1 MHTELSIA
9 LAQLENTADPAINL
23 QKAHRFAQQAVS
35 QGADMLIFPEMYMA
49 FAEPDTPLAKIVE
62 EDNGAFVEGLKA
74 LAAETGLT
82 ITSGCWEASSSDEHV
97 YNTTYTL
104 GPDGNTLAAYR
115 KVHLFDALNMR
126 ESDLVTPGD
135 ELPPVIDIAGLKVG
149 FATCYDL
156 RFPEIFRYLSGQG
169 AQLIIMPSAWYQ
181 GSMKETHWLT
191 LLAARAVENTL
202 YMAGCNLI
210 GPGFCGRSALFDPF
224 GVQLA
229 NAGEAETLLIGKI
242 STARIDSVRQKLPC
256 LQNQRSDLFP
266 A

>member
-1 MHTELSIA
+1 
-9 LAQLENTADPAINL
+9 
-23 QKAHRFAQQAVS
+23 
-35 QGADMLIFPEMYMA
+35 
-49 FAEPDTPLAKIVE
+49 
-62 EDNGAFVEGLKA
+62 
-74 LAAETGLT
+74 
-82 ITSGCWEASSSDEHV
+82 
-97 YNTTYTL
+97 
-104 GPDGNTLAAYR
+104 
-115 KVHLFDALNMR
+115 LFDALNLR
-126 ESDLVTPGD
+126 ESDLVMPGD
-135 ELPPVIDIAGLKVG
+135 ELPPVIDIAGLKIG

-181 GSMKETHWLT
+181 GAMKETHWLT
-191 LLAARAVENTL
+191 LLAARALENTL

-242 STARIDSVRQKLPC
+242 STDRIDSVRQKLPC
-256 LQNQRSDLFP
+256 LKNRRSDLFP

>member
-1 MHTELSIA
+1 MPVELTLA
-9 LAQLENTADPAINL
+9 LAQLENTVDPARNL
-23 QKAHRFAQQAVS
+23 EKASQFARQAAS
-35 QGADMLIFPEMYMA
+35 LDADVLVLPEMFMA
-49 FAEPDTPLAKIVE
+49 LAEPDTPLVKIVRK
-62 EDNGAFVEGLKA
+62 DQGAFVEGLKS
-74 LAAETGLT
+74 LAVETGLT
-82 ITSGCWEASSSDEHV
+82 ITCGCWEASDSNEHV

-104 GPDGNTLAAYR
+104 SSDGNILAAYR
-115 KVHLFDALNMR
+115 KLHLFDALSMR
-126 ESDLVTPGD
+126 ESDLVMRGD
-135 ELPPVIDIAGLKVG
+135 ELPPVIEIAGVRVG

-156 RFPEIFRYLSGQG
+156 RFPEMFRYLSGQG

-191 LLAARAVENTL
+191 LLAARALENTL

-242 STARIDSVRQKLPC
+242 STDRIDSVRQKLPC
-256 LQNQRSDLFP
+256 LQNRRSDLFP